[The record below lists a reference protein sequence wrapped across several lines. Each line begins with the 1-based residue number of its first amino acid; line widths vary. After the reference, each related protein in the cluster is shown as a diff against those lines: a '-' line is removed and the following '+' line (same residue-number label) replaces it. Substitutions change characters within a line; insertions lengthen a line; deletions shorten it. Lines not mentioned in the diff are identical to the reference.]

1 MSLMSQHAVQH
12 RAFLVARQLIR
23 DRYFDNEPD
32 ALCAAIRLIACAD
45 AMRRAECMARH
56 PSALAPLR
64 VA

>member
-1 MSLMSQHAVQH
+1 MSLMSQHHVQY
-12 RAFLVARQLIR
+12 RVYIVARQLIR

-32 ALCAAIRLIACAD
+32 ALRAAIRLIACAD